1 MEDFEYKYVVLFS
14 CKDEAGVV
22 QDHPL
27 RPFVLEIEAETYLD
41 GYVDAIIN
49 HTEERNPDQVRGLFR
64 IVKIGEENAGK
75 KTIPTKIKKKDSINA
90 NT

>member
-41 GYVDAIIN
+41 GYVDAIVN
-49 HTEERNPDQVRGLFR
+49 HTEEQNTDKVRGLFR
-64 IVKIGEENAGK
+64 ITKIGEENEQK
-75 KTIPTKIKKKDSINA
+75 KIPSKIKKKNSTNEI
-90 NT
+90 T